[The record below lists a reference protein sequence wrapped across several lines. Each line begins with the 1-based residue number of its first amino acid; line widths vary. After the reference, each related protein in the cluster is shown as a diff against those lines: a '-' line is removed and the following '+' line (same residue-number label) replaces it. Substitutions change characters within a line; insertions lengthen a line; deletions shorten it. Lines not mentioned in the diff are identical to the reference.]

1 MKKDKIIQK
10 AILEIVAKYQPISE
24 QGIIEKLKE
33 KNIEV
38 I

>member
-1 MKKDKIIQK
+1 MKETEIIEK
-10 AILEIVAKYQPISE
+10 AILEIVEHYQPISE

>member
-1 MKKDKIIQK
+1 MKETKIIEK
-10 AILEIVAKYQPISE
+10 AILEIVGKYQPISE
-24 QGIIEKLKE
+24 QGIIEKLKG